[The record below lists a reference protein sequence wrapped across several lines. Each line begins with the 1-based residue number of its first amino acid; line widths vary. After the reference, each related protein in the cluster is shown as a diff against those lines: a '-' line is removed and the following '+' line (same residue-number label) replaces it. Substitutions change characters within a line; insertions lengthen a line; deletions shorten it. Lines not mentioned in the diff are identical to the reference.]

1 MHDPSRTRLGEAIL
15 NDLPRLDLDGEFSF
29 RCGPQR
35 ECFNDCC
42 ADVNIVLTP
51 YDVLRMKQSLGISS
65 GDFLDTYTLI
75 PFSKEHTFPVVFLKM
90 NPEEPHTCPFVRDEG
105 CTIYPDRPWA
115 CRMYPVGLAAPAEE
129 QEERFYFLL
138 EEPTCRGCEEGR
150 PWTVRSWLED
160 QAVGPYDD
168 LGEEFKAISLHPF
181 FREGGQLEPNQMDML
196 FMSLYDLDRF
206 RRFVFESSFLKRFRL
221 DAEEL
226 ARIRDSEVEL
236 LRLGFR
242 WLRFCLLKEAT
253 LEVRRDSRDR
263 AGHAPT
269 ATRRAP

>member
-1 MHDPSRTRLGEAIL
+1 MHDPSRTRLAQAIL
-15 NDLPRLDLDGEFSF
+15 NDLPRLDLDGEFNF
-29 RCGPQR
+29 RCGPHR
-35 ECFNDCC
+35 ECFNHCC

-65 GDFLDTYTLI
+65 GDFLDEYTLI

-90 NPEEPHTCPFVRDEG
+90 NQEAPRACPFVGTEG
-105 CTIYPDRPWA
+105 CTIYADRPWA

-129 QEERFYFLL
+129 DQGRFYFVL
-138 EEPTCRGCEEGR
+138 EEPTCEGHR
-150 PWTVRSWLED
+150 DGQSWTVRSWIQD
-160 QAVGPYDD
+160 QATEPYDD
-168 LGEEFKAISLHPF
+168 LGEEFKAVSLHPF
-181 FREGGQLEPNQMDML
+181 FREGGRLEPAQMDML

-221 DAEEL
+221 DAEEVE
-226 ARIRDSEVEL
+226 RIRKSEVEL

-253 LEVRRDSRDR
+253 VEVFASDTDR

-269 ATRRAP
+269 ATRSAP